1 MILFQNINL
10 EYMHKY
16 LLNTKNS
23 DSKESSNY
31 PNEKTRVKKASSEY
45 EKKYCLNMKQEL
57 GSKVYQSK
65 KTP

>member
-1 MILFQNINL
+1 
-10 EYMHKY
+10 MHKY